1 MRPGRE
7 PGAGPARAPASDGD
21 EDLRHRVLEALRDVV
36 DPELGLDIV
45 AMGLVYDVRPMG
57 EAVEVDMTLTTPG
70 CPVAESLPAEAAEAL
85 RLALPDEAVEVRV
98 VWDPPWTPERL
109 APEALAHL
117 GTGR

>member
-1 MRPGRE
+1 
-7 PGAGPARAPASDGD
+7 
-21 EDLRHRVLEALRDVV
+21 
-36 DPELGLDIV
+36 
-45 AMGLVYDVRPMG
+45 
-57 EAVEVDMTLTTPG
+57 
-70 CPVAESLPAEAAEAL
+70 VAESLPAEAAEAL